1 MKNKKP
7 PGPLDMR
14 KKREF
19 SFNPRIVNPVKI
31 EKTVIFS
38 ADEQIR
44 NSTTGLREKMP
55 WIDVLLYSNPLKVS
69 GYISDKATAF
79 LLDDTA
85 ISLVDTAKI
94 RKNNKDSVIIL
105 LTSNEYIQRS
115 HPSAAE
121 EAFPFTSKADFV
133 FAVNQKELTP
143 DKIVS
148 AAIRAGEDFINIHKY
163 SKVRRYIFLIID
175 DEPRWFS
182 QFLPVLYNIIGQRAD
197 VRITRTYEETLEF
210 LFGVKQKKDIDPQKY
225 LDQGYGDDVVCVIT
239 DVFFQKG
246 NDLSSEA
253 GKEIIDLIHKYYPRI
268 RIIIASKAKEAV
280 DLNHS
285 AFLLPKGDPGS
296 LLTLSSYIHDYTGMG
311 EFLILDEDG
320 KELYRI
326 KNIQE
331 LYALLEFTYKNSKE
345 AEKLRNLL
353 EEYGRKDYFS
363 TWLYMHSF
371 RELGDKLRPKHDKGH
386 RMITVLK
393 RNILYEILR
402 MENTPLIINGNKIYN
417 LSDLYKLL
425 KSIDP
430 KKIQPLTDNDVFSS
444 WLDRKGYTE
453 LAEELRP
460 IHGSGEK
467 LVRSLASRVRKWI
480 KLYQKQGFEK
490 SNNRVV
496 FKP

>member
-1 MKNKKP
+1 MKQKNSPNP
-7 PGPLDMR
+7 PVIR
-14 KKREF
+14 KNREF
-19 SFNPRIVNPVKI
+19 PFNPRIVNPVRI
-31 EKTVIFS
+31 EKTIIFS

-44 NSTTGLREKMP
+44 NSAAVLREKMP
-55 WIDVLLYSNPLKVS
+55 WIKVLLYSNPLEVS
-69 GYISDKATAF
+69 SYISDKATVF

-85 ISLVDTAKI
+85 ISLVDAEKI
-94 RKNNKDSVIIL
+94 RKNNKDAVIIL

-133 FAVNQKELTP
+133 FAVNRKEFTP
-143 DKIVS
+143 DKIIS
-148 AAIRAGEDFINIHKY
+148 ASIRVGEDFINIHKY
-163 SKVRRYIFLIID
+163 SKVRRYIFLIVD

-182 QFLPVLYNIIGQRAD
+182 QFLPLLYNIIGQRAD
-197 VRITRTYEETLEF
+197 VRITRTYEETLKF
-210 LFGVKQKKDIDPQKY
+210 LFGVKHKKDIDPQNY
-225 LDQGYGDDVVCVIT
+225 LDRGHGDDVVCVIT
-239 DVFFQKG
+239 DIFFQKEK
-246 NDLSSEA
+246 NLSSEA
-253 GKEIIDLIHKYYPRI
+253 GKDIIDLIHTYYPRI
-268 RIIIASKAKEAV
+268 RIIIASKAKEAL

-311 EFLILDEDG
+311 DFLILDEDG

-331 LYALLEFTYKNSKE
+331 LYNLLEFACENSDE

-371 RELGDKLRPKHDKGH
+371 RELGDKLRPKHDQGH

-393 RNILYEILR
+393 RHILREILR
-402 MENTPLIINGNKIYN
+402 MEDTPLVINGNKIYT
-417 LSDLYKLL
+417 LSDLHKLL

-430 KKIQPLTDNDVFSS
+430 QKIQPLTDKDVFSS

-453 LAEELRP
+453 LANELRP

-467 LVRSLASRVRKWI
+467 LIQTLTSCIRKWMKI
-480 KLYQKQGFEK
+480 YQREK
-490 SNNRVV
+490 SNIT
-496 FKP
+496 KIK